1 MFLVSDTPKARHEKI
16 RSFLER
22 EPVIAV
28 LLAAVDFEWTVRRA
42 ILALGNNPTKFIR
55 ENVINRTSGLDDYK
69 ESWREEVKPRFGVGL
84 AGVIPAWEFFKTQA
98 YPLRNRLVHG
108 VSGTVGTPYATKR
121 VEAILRASAALVT
134 FAECHSEP
142 IYGRHIRRTKP
153 CVPAEAL
160 DQNAIRKDTG
170 RKYRR

>member
-42 ILALGNNPTKFIR
+42 ILALGRNPTKFIR
-55 ENVINRTSGLDDYK
+55 ENVINRASGLGDYK
-69 ESWREEVKPRFGVGL
+69 DSWRDEVKPSFRVGL
-84 AGVIPAWEFFKTQA
+84 AEVIPAWEFFKTEA

-108 VSGTVGTPYATKR
+108 VSGVVGTAYAAER
-121 VEAILRASAALVT
+121 VEAILKASAALVT
-134 FAECHSEP
+134 FAECHKEP
-142 IYGRHIRRTKP
+142 IYGRHIRRSKP
-153 CVPAEAL
+153 RVPFETRVRTHCA
-160 DQNAIRKDTG
+160 DT
-170 RKYRR
+170 